1 MGILKEA
8 FASDPLPEA
17 APPKQHEGISTTLQH
32 SLRQLGILSVVGGVI
47 GGLASAIL
55 GGYPTAAGFLVLG
68 EAIGEGI
75 VFCALFY
82 ALAAIVDAL
91 RTIAANVTPPTP

>member
-17 APPKQHEGISTTLQH
+17 AAPKQHEGISTTLQH
-32 SLRQLGILSVVGGVI
+32 NLRQLGVLSVAGGVI
-47 GGLASAIL
+47 GGFGSAL
-55 GGYPTAAGFLVLG
+55 PSTQTAAALLVWAEG
-68 EAIGEGI
+68 IGEGI

-91 RTIAANVTPPTP
+91 RTIAAKLNPPTP

>member
-17 APPKQHEGISTTLQH
+17 AAPKQHEGISTTLQH
-32 SLRQLGILSVVGGVI
+32 SLRTLGILSVVGGVI
-47 GGLASAIL
+47 GGLFNAIEFANQ
-55 GGYPTAAGFLVLG
+55 TAAGFLVLG

-91 RTIAANVTPPTP
+91 RIIAANVTPPAP